1 MHPLLA
7 ALPDPSTRVR
17 LLKGCRQG
25 APGSNALRTSKSN
38 TVKRTDLANAVYRE
52 IGLSKSESS
61 ELVNSIFTKIEQ
73 ELVTEGI
80 VKLSGFGT
88 FVTRLKSERTG
99 RNPKTGQP
107 VMISPRRVVTFKPSL
122 KLTERVDRASSQ
134 RSQKTETP
142 STRFKWRQTRHG

>member
-1 MHPLLA
+1 MHPLLG
-7 ALPDPSTRVR
+7 ALPDPPTRVR
-17 LLKGCRQG
+17 PLKGCRQG
-25 APGSNALRTSKSN
+25 RRGSNALKTSKPN
-38 TVKRTDLANAVYRE
+38 TVKRTDLVNAVYRE
-52 IGLSKSESS
+52 IGLSKSEST

-73 ELVTEGI
+73 ELVTGGG

-107 VMISPRRVVTFKPSL
+107 VIISPRRVVTFKPSL
-122 KLTERVDRASSQ
+122 KLTERVNRASSQ
-134 RSQKTETP
+134 RAQKTKAP